1 MTHNRWKKRGGAR
14 RGVAILGFVTAM
26 LVLGSLTLWVLQLTG
41 TSNHASTG
49 YFYSTAAF
57 YAAEGGIEM
66 ALAELNASP
75 PTDIDS
81 DGTIGT
87 ISDNGNDSDDPTL
100 ATGKV
105 VVTRIGLSP
114 AMYRATGRPVTGQ
127 APWSGFRRVLDVQTQ

>member
-1 MTHNRWKKRGGAR
+1 MTHNHTRTAVSQR
-14 RGVAILGFVTAM
+14 RGVAILSFVTAM
-26 LVLGSLTLWVLQLTG
+26 LVLGSLSLWVGQLTG

-66 ALAELNASP
+66 ALAELNTSP

-87 ISDNGNDSDDPTL
+87 ISDNGNDSDDPAL
-100 ATGKV
+100 ATGMV
-105 VVTRIGLSP
+105 VVTRISLSP
-114 AMYRATGRPVTGQ
+114 TIYRATGRPVTNQ
-127 APWSGFRRVLDVQTQ
+127 APWSSYRRVLNVQTQ